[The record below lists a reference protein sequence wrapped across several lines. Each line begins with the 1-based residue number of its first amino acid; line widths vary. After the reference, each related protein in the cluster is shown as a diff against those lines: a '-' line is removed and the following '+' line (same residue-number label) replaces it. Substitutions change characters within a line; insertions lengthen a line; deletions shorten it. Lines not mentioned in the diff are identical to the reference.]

1 MNSHTPS
8 AIHSLKRSGLAI
20 MFLAAFVAVVLSCS
34 AIVTAQEVDETI
46 KVNTRVVF
54 MDALVK
60 DKRTGVPISDL
71 KTENFQVFD
80 DGAPRTISYFTREG
94 QARKPLALILI
105 LDLRDDGAGRYLK
118 RPEVAKVVAAE
129 LAKLSPQD
137 EVGILAMDING
148 EDEKRVW
155 LSGFTRDPAQLIAA
169 LGRAAHFIDVE
180 PEVADAKA
188 AQANKA
194 SDADRGSSLTIGS
207 DSSARETEAAARER
221 TRQEEREGKAAGD
234 AGPPAK
240 PDVVDV
246 EVIKGKNGAV
256 ITRTTRKDGSVDV
269 KRTNKKGEVTIELG
283 DIYDLAAS
291 VRDATRRAKQDRP
304 NSQLA
309 MVYVSDGINPIFFED
324 RDATEEVL
332 LRSNAIFHSL
342 TAEMRTLF
350 KLLMPIAKP
359 IAGSMGISVYG
370 AAKRLA
376 DRTGGEAVK
385 VRRAQDFGTGLSK
398 IIGNLTARYSLGFA
412 LAEDEKDDG
421 RLHNLEVRVKAPDA
435 KGKQRK
441 LEVSSRQ
448 GYYMSETQEK
458 EKTAAV
464 AQ

>member
-1 MNSHTPS
+1 MV
-8 AIHSLKRSGLAI
+8 
-20 MFLAAFVAVVLSCS
+20 LAAFVAVVLTCA

-71 KTENFQVFD
+71 KPDNFQVFD

-94 QARKPLALILI
+94 QARKPLALVLI

-118 RPEVAKVVAAE
+118 RPEVAKVVTDE

-137 EVGILAMDING
+137 EVAILAMDING

-155 LSGFTRDPAQLIAA
+155 LSSFTRDPAQLVAA
-169 LGRAAHFIDVE
+169 LGRAAHFVDVE

-188 AQANKA
+188 AQANK
-194 SDADRGSSLTIGS
+194 SEDADRGSSLAAGTN
-207 DSSARETEAAARER
+207 SSTRETEAAARER
-221 TRQEEREGKAAGD
+221 TRQEEREGKPNSET
-234 AGPPAK
+234 GPPAR

-256 ITRTTRKDGSVDV
+256 VTRTTHKDGSVDV
-269 KRTNKKGEVTIELG
+269 KRVNKKGNDTVEIG

-291 VRDATRRAKQDRP
+291 VRDASRRAKQDRP

-324 RDATEEVL
+324 RDATEELL
-332 LRSNAIFHSL
+332 LRSNVIFHSL

-376 DRTGGEAVK
+376 DRTGGEALK
-385 VRRAQDFGTGLSK
+385 VRRAQDFGSGLSR

-412 LAEDEKDDG
+412 LAENEKDDG

-435 KGKQRK
+435 KGKLRK

-464 AQ
+464 KQ